1 MNKKGFTLAELLGV
15 IIIIALLSLI
25 IIPRIIGTFV
35 EISEQIDDS
44 TQLVIVEAAKDY
56 YSENQNYIA
65 KMNFCITVLEL
76 QNQGLLS
83 YDIKDSNGEPVPTTT
98 IVKIYK
104 NGANYKVNEK
114 CNIVDNDVINAAK
127 AYYNDGRITISEGS
141 SKCITIKDLQD
152 NYYLTKNAAKD
163 GAEVASTTSIKLTN
177 SGTLSVSVGASC

>member
-25 IIPRIIGTFV
+25 IIPKIIGTFV

-44 TQLVIVEAAKDY
+44 TKLVITEASKDY

-65 KMNFCITVLEL
+65 KMDYCISVLEL

-83 YDIKDSNGEPVPTTT
+83 YDLKDSNGELIPNTT

-114 CNIVDNDVINAAK
+114 CNITDNDVINAAK
-127 AYYNDGRITISEGS
+127 AYYNDGKITISNGT
-141 SKCITIKDLQD
+141 SKCITLANLQND
-152 NYYLTKNAAKD
+152 FYITKNASKND
-163 GAEVASTTSIKLTN
+163 VDYSGTTSIRLTN
-177 SGTLSVSVGASC
+177 NGTLTVEIGASC